1 MSMFEVIPIPGI
13 LNTIEASP
21 TCHEHGH
28 FEPLFFF
35 EVSFDE
41 IQLFV
46 YPSQTHI
53 FIFSV
58 RDGAAH
64 SISHIGKATQ
74 VKVLSGMHGIALIAM
89 RIANGILTK
98 TGHSKAF
105 GNLDEKYLEA
115 NGFTVLG
122 AVYLGLNDRP
132 AQGRGFGDNIRP
144 RGRGSPA

>member
-1 MSMFEVIPIPGI
+1 
-13 LNTIEASP
+13 
-21 TCHEHGH
+21 
-28 FEPLFFF
+28 
-35 EVSFDE
+35 
-41 IQLFV
+41 
-46 YPSQTHI
+46 
-53 FIFSV
+53 
-58 RDGAAH
+58 
-64 SISHIGKATQ
+64 KATQ

-144 RGRGSPA
+144 RGRGSPAFVGDCVRDNIVRQCRSFINKGINTDN